1 MTTDADTIDLPRILL
16 PRTPSTS
23 PRAAGHG
30 PDRLARRLK
39 TCTRPP
45 APVRTSPA
53 PARLPAHRLARAR
66 APGPGPAA
74 SLGAASVNTVSCA
87 AFHRV

>member
-1 MTTDADTIDLPRILL
+1 MTTDADTIVLPRILL

-23 PRAAGHG
+23 PGAAGLS
-30 PDRLARRLK
+30 PDRPARRWR
-39 TCTRPP
+39 TCTHPP
-45 APVRTSPA
+45 APVRTDPGA
-53 PARLPAHRLARAR
+53 ARLPAHRRAR

-74 SLGAASVNTVSCA
+74 SLGAVSVNTVSRA